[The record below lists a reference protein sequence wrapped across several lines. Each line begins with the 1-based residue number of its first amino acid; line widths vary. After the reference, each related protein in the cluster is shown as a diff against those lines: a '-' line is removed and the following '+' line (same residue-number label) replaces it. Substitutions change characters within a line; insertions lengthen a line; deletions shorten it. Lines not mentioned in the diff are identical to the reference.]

1 MFAQPLIDAL
11 EFARDGKQIRG
22 EVPMSALSRLGD
34 VLTDSHGILSYV
46 VRGYRM
52 GEVDMLGIE
61 ISGECHLRCQRCL
74 GELAYPLN
82 LNVNLRLVNSA
93 EMDEVEAEDEVEY
106 IVASSQLD
114 VLALIEDELLLSL
127 PFSPRHPAGVC
138 DRAPESL
145 QHSANPFSVLAALKK

>member
-11 EFARDGKQIRG
+11 EFARNGKQLRG
-22 EVPMSALSRLGD
+22 EVPISALSRLGD
-34 VLTDSHGILSYV
+34 LLTDSRGMLHYAV
-46 VRGYRM
+46 HGYRV

-74 GELAYPLN
+74 GELNYPLT
-82 LNVNLRLVNSA
+82 LNANLRLVSSA

-106 IVASSQLD
+106 LEASSQLD
-114 VLALIEDELLLSL
+114 VLALVEDELLLSL
-127 PFSPRHPAGVC
+127 PFSPKHATGVC
-138 DRAPESL
+138 VPAPESL